1 MASDYTAYQN
11 YYDYMSSLISQIQ
24 AVSDTGRQSGRI
36 YNKKNSTEQSF
47 SELYQ
52 TASQKMN
59 VPESMD
65 DIFREAAETYQVPVN
80 LLMAVGK
87 AESGFNP
94 DAVSPAGAQGVMQL
108 MPATAA
114 SLGVTDPFDARSNIM
129 GGAKYLGQMLSQYN
143 GNIELALA
151 AYNAGSGNVAK
162 YGGVPPFTETRN
174 YIQRIKEYMGTDL
187 TTGKTVTSQKDVGSR
202 DEEESTVWGTLQS
215 LQALQEISALQG
227 IQNLSLLRQLQIL
240 SASQGSTYFG
250 SSLYGQSTGSL
261 GDLSSSQS
269 LLNIGLMQ
277 SLQRTNLLR
286 KINGEDTASSAETAQ
301 TYVELLKQQMQS
313 SFSMLDLDSV

>member
-1 MASDYTAYQN
+1 MATDYTAYQN
-11 YYDYMSSLISQIQ
+11 YYDYMTRLISQIQ
-24 AVSDTGRQSGRI
+24 TASGTGGQGRI
-36 YNKKNSTEQSF
+36 YEKKDTSEGRFSKIYQS
-47 SELYQ
+47 
-52 TASQKMN
+52 AAQKMN

-65 DIFREAAETYQVPVN
+65 AIFQEAAETYQVPVQ

-129 GGAKYLGQMLSQYN
+129 GGAKYLGEKLREYN
-143 GNIELALA
+143 GDIELALA

-174 YIQRIKEYMGTDL
+174 YIQRIKGYMETDL
-187 TTGKTVTSQKDVGSR
+187 STGRTVNTQKTSESLGDSTWSR
-202 DEEESTVWGTLQS
+202 RGT
-215 LQALQEISALQG
+215 LQALQMLQEMSALQG

-240 SASQGSTYFG
+240 GASRDH
-250 SSLYGQSTGSL
+250 SSLYSSLSDQNSGYQEEVDGSR
-261 GDLSSSQS
+261 S
-269 LLNIGLMQ
+269 LLHMGIMQ
-277 SLQRTNLLR
+277 SFQKASLLQEQR
-286 KINGEDTASSAETAQ
+286 GEEISASAGTAQ
-301 TYVELLKQQMQS
+301 AYVELLKQQMQRQS
-313 SFSMLDLDSV
+313 SLLDLL

>member
-24 AVSDTGRQSGRI
+24 AASDTGRQSGRI
-36 YNKKNSTEQSF
+36 YSKKNSAEQSF
-47 SELYQ
+47 SEAYR
-52 TASQKMN
+52 TEAQKLN
-59 VPESMD
+59 VPENMD

-94 DAVSPAGAQGVMQL
+94 NAVSPAGAQGVMQL

-187 TTGKTVTSQKDVGSR
+187 TTGKTVTSRKDLGSSNE
-202 DEEESTVWGTLQS
+202 DPSAVWGTLQS
-215 LQALQEISALQG
+215 LQALQTISALQG
-227 IQNLSLLRQLQIL
+227 IQNLSLLRQLQML
-240 SASQGSTYFG
+240 SASRGSTYFG
-250 SSLYGQSTGSL
+250 SSLYGKNTGSS
-261 GDLSSSQS
+261 GDLTSNQS

-277 SLQRTNLLR
+277 SFQRSNLLR
-286 KINGEDTASSAETAQ
+286 EISGEDTGSAVETAQ

-313 SFSMLDLDSV
+313 RFSLLDSDSI